1 MKVFKDNKGKEWE
14 VDVNMF
20 TVKEVRD
27 ALGVNIV
34 DLKNEDIIKRFK
46 DDIIFVVDVLYVIC
60 RDQIKERDMDEKGF
74 AEGLLGDG
82 LVNGVDA
89 LLDAWVDFFPET
101 TRKRLRASQ
110 ALAGNVLEKMWS
122 EVDKTL
128 NLME

>member
-1 MKVFKDNKGKEWE
+1 MKIFKDNKGKEWE

-20 TVKEVRD
+20 TVKQVRD

-34 DLKNEDIIKRFK
+34 DLKNEDIITRFK
-46 DDIIFVVDVLYVIC
+46 DDIIFVVDVIYVIC
-60 RDQIKERDMDEKGF
+60 RKQVEKRNMDEESF
-74 AEGLLGDG
+74 AEALLGDG
-82 LVNGVDA
+82 LSNAVDA
-89 LLDAWVDFFPET
+89 LLDAWVDFFPEA

-110 ALAGNVLEKMWS
+110 ALAGNVLEKIWS